1 MDTPQA
7 VIAGNLL
14 HDGVEKNGDFLVVSG
29 FVRHGG
35 GAGKVI
41 FPYQNGHMSGKF
53 RQKNAFL
60 RRRKTAADHENV
72 LIPEKRAVAG
82 GAVGN
87 AVSPEFLLAPE
98 TRHFRLRPGGQKY
111 AYAAKIPR
119 RGFHGLLC
127 IEKGQL
133 PRLRNQEFRAEV
145 LRLTAHG
152 VGKLHAAGLR
162 HAGVVY
168 HLIGNGDLPAVS
180 AFFQHK
186 RPTARSGKVQRRR
199 QPRRAAAYDDDIVKL
214 FFHHGIFPSFVDIQ
228 NFHSVSVRRPAKIIQ
243 SRKGNGKRRSPS
255 IYMSSAGF
263 IKYTF
268 F

>member
-1 MDTPQA
+1 MT
-7 VIAGNLL
+7 
-14 HDGVEKNGDFLVVSG
+14 
-29 FVRHGG
+29 
-35 GAGKVI
+35 
-41 FPYQNGHMSGKF
+41 GKF

-60 RRRKTAADHENV
+60 RRRKASADDKNV

-87 AVSPEFLLAPE
+87 AASPEFPLAPE
-98 TRHFRLRPGGQKY
+98 TRHFRLCPGGQKY
-111 AYAAKIPR
+111 AYAAKIPH

-133 PRLRNQEFRAEV
+133 LCLRNQEFRAEV

-152 VGKLHAAGLR
+152 IGKLHAAGR
-162 HAGVVY
+162 QNAGVVCY
-168 HLIGNGDLPAVS
+168 LVGKGNLPAVS
-180 AFFQHK
+180 ASFQYK
-186 RPTARSGKVQRRR
+186 RPTARPGEVQRRR
-199 QPRRAAAYDDDIVKL
+199 QPRRATAYDDDIVKL
-214 FFHHGIFPSFVDIQ
+214 FIHHGIFPSFVVYSI
-228 NFHSVSVRRPAKIIQ
+228 SVRRPAKIIQ

>member
-1 MDTPQA
+1 
-7 VIAGNLL
+7 
-14 HDGVEKNGDFLVVSG
+14 
-29 FVRHGG
+29 
-35 GAGKVI
+35 
-41 FPYQNGHMSGKF
+41 MSGKF

-87 AVSPEFLLAPE
+87 AASPEFLLTPE
-98 TRHFRLRPGGQKY
+98 ARHFRLRTGSKKY
-111 AYAAKIPR
+111 AQTAKIPH

-133 PRLRNQEFRAEV
+133 PRLRDQKFRAE
-145 LRLTAHG
+145 RLCLMAHG
-152 VGKLHAAGLR
+152 LGKLHSAGR
-162 HAGVVY
+162 QDTGVIYYLV
-168 HLIGNGDLPAVS
+168 GNGDLPTVS
-180 AFFQHK
+180 PFLYHK
-186 RPTARSGKVQRRR
+186 RPTARPGKVQRRR

-214 FFHHGIFPSFVDIQ
+214 FIHHGKFLSFVDIQ
-228 NFHSVSVRRPAKIIQ
+228 NFHSVSVRYPAKIIQ

>member
-41 FPYQNGHMSGKF
+41 FPYQHGHMTGKF

-60 RRRKTAADHENV
+60 RCRKASADHENV

-87 AVSPEFLLAPE
+87 AASPEFLLAPE

-133 PRLRNQEFRAEV
+133 PRLRNQEFRAER
-145 LRLTAHG
+145 LCLTAHG
-152 VGKLHAAGLR
+152 LGKLHSAGR
-162 HAGVVY
+162 QDTGVIYYLV
-168 HLIGNGDLPAVS
+168 GNGNLPTVS
-180 AFFQHK
+180 PFLHHK
-186 RPTARSGKVQRRR
+186 RPTTRPGKVQRRC
-199 QPRRAAAYDDDIVKL
+199 QPRRAAADNDHIVKL
-214 FFHHGIFPSFVDIQ
+214 FIPHGKFPSFVDIQ
-228 NFHSVSVRRPAKIIQ
+228 NFHSVSVRYPAKIIQ
-243 SRKGNGKRRSPS
+243 SRKGSGKRRSPS